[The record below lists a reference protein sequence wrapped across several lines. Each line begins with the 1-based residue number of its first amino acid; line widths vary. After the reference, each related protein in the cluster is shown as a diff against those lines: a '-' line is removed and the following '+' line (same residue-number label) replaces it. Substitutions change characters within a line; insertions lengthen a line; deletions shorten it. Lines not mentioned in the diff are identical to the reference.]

1 MHETSDSDVP
11 GAPGRIRHSG
21 AAGPRIGIVG
31 GGQLAKMTAL
41 AGLQLGCD
49 VVVLER
55 NNYGPAASLASH
67 SVIGD
72 WDNAESLV
80 KLASHVDVVTLENEF
95 VDAGALRTIE
105 ECGYA
110 LYPTARSIGLVQDKL
125 LQKQTIAAAG
135 LPVSP
140 FAPVASPA
148 EVLEAGRE
156 LGWPLLLKARRNA
169 YDGKGNVTVSS
180 ANEVAAAWARLGG
193 DRGRQLYVEAF
204 CAFTAELAT
213 IVTRGRRGE
222 AVAYPVVETIQQD
235 HICRVVKAPAPVPEE
250 VAVRAAAMARDAV
263 AAVGGIGSYGIEMF
277 LARDGGIVIN
287 ELAPRVHNSGHYTIE
302 GCVCSQF
309 ENHVRAVVGW
319 PLGDTRMVAPAAVM
333 VNLLADGK
341 GSGRPLGLHEA
352 LAVPGSHVHV
362 YGKAIAVP
370 GRKMG
375 HVTALGATVEEALAT
390 AQHAADLIRF
400 GGPPP

>member
-1 MHETSDSDVP
+1 MDQTSERD
-11 GAPGRIRHSG
+11 APAPMRHSG

-80 KLASHVDVVTLENEF
+80 NLASHVDVVTLENEF
-95 VDAGALRTIE
+95 VDARALRTLE

-110 LYPTARSIGLVQDKL
+110 LYPTAQSIALVQDKL
-125 LQKQTIAAAG
+125 LQKQTLAAAD
-135 LPVSP
+135 LPVAG

-148 EVLEAGRE
+148 EVLEAARGF
-156 LGWPLLLKARRNA
+156 GWPVLLKARRNA
-169 YDGKGNVTVSS
+169 YDGKGNVTVTS
-180 ANEVAAAWARLGG
+180 ADAVAAAWEKLGG
-193 DRGRQLYVEAF
+193 DRGRQLYVERF
-204 CAFTAELAT
+204 CPFTAELAT
-213 IVTRGRRGE
+213 IVTRGRNGE
-222 AVAYPVVETIQQD
+222 TVAYPIVETIQAD
-235 HICRVVKAPAPVPEE
+235 HVCRVVKAPAPV
-250 VAVRAAAMARDAV
+250 AVETAARAATLARDAV
-263 AAVGGIGSYGIEMF
+263 AAVSGIGSYGIEMF
-277 LARDGGIVIN
+277 LAADGEIVIN

-302 GCVCSQF
+302 GCTCSQF

-319 PLGDTRMVAPAAVM
+319 PLGDPQMVAPAAVM
-333 VNLLADGK
+333 VNLLADGR
-341 GSGRPLGLHEA
+341 GSGRPQGLHEA
-352 LAVPGSHVHV
+352 MAVPGAHVHI

-375 HVTALGATVEEALAT
+375 HVTALGATLGEALAT
-390 AQHAADLIRF
+390 AQRAADLIHF
-400 GGPPP
+400 GALLP